1 MKASGKEIVLV
12 GTVHRDP
19 KGYEALLK
27 VLYHHRPEVVTVEV
41 SPYGL
46 TFRRKKREL
55 LERQDLPLGLKA
67 FLEIPYE
74 YKAAKAYGAEHGVP
88 VIPIDLC
95 PYSKRFLR
103 DLMDLFSNS
112 VKVDASVPLQ
122 QYNIAILCWDDPT
135 LARAFLKH
143 LDPKRERALAKRV
156 FSTFMRFE
164 KNLMHIGG
172 WTHMLPLPET
182 LFGLL
187 RPLKPKR
194 ILLLP
199 EGGD

>member
-1 MKASGKEIVLV
+1 MKASRGELILV
-12 GTVHRDP
+12 GTIHRDP

-27 VLYHHRPEVVTVEV
+27 VLYHHRPEVITVEV

-46 TFRRKKREL
+46 KFRRKRREF
-55 LERQDLPLGLKA
+55 LERQDFTLGLKA

-74 YKAAKAYGAEHGVP
+74 YKASKAYGVEHGVP

-95 PYSKRFLR
+95 RYSKRFLR
-103 DLMDLFSNS
+103 DLKDLFSNS
-112 VKVDASVPLQ
+112 IEADQSDFLQ
-122 QYNIAILCWDDPT
+122 QYRIALLCWDDPT

-143 LDPKRERALAKRV
+143 LDPKRERALARRV

-164 KNLMHIGG
+164 RRLMHIGG

-182 LFGLL
+182 VFGLL
-187 RPLKPKR
+187 KPLEPKR

-199 EGGD
+199 DGGN

>member
-1 MKASGKEIVLV
+1 M

-19 KGYEALLK
+19 RGYEALLE
-27 VLYHHRPEVVTVEV
+27 VLYLHRPEVITVEV

-46 TFRRKKREL
+46 MFRRRKREL

-74 YKAAKAYGAEHGVP
+74 YRAAKTYGIEYGIP

-103 DLMDLFSNS
+103 DSKDLFSNS
-112 VKVDASVPLQ
+112 VTINPSDFLH
-122 QYNIAILCWDDPT
+122 QYRIAILCWDDPT
-135 LARAFLKH
+135 LARTFLNH
-143 LDPKRERALAKRV
+143 LDPKRERSLAKRV
-156 FSTFMRFE
+156 FTAFMRFE
-164 KNLMHIGG
+164 RRLMHIGG

-187 RPLKPKR
+187 KPLKPER

-199 EGGD
+199 KGR